1 MESLSR
7 ISTLLETARDLTLEA
22 AQSASITASARAPPT
37 PSPTATKKLL
47 NSRVDREVLD
57 GLRKVISMMSH
68 GTDCSPFFADVVKNV
83 ASPTLEIKKLVY
95 IYLLRYAESEPDLAL
110 LSINTIQKALTDQ
123 SQLVRSMAIRVMAG
137 IRVPVISQIVALGIK
152 RCAADMSP
160 YVRKAAAVAIPKC
173 YRLDPGTLPAL
184 RECLTVLLADRS
196 FYVVGAAVVAWEGV
210 CPRSWEMLHGHY
222 RALARMLIDMDEWGQ
237 LAVLRVL
244 TGYARANFPA
254 REQRVKKAAGAGA
267 VKEGAGNAGGGD
279 WDGFYSE
286 ESGDEGVMRGRKGK
300 VVAAA
305 MDADLELLLRSCIP
319 LLQSRNSAVI
329 VAVARL
335 YTHLAPAS
343 SLPTVA
349 GPLISLLRAPTDIQH
364 IALLNIVSIALK
376 TPQPFTP
383 YTTHFLVHASDPPHI
398 WKLKLELLTLI
409 FPHTPARTKNLILS
423 ELEYFAHTPDPA
435 LVREAVRAIGRCAQ
449 SETRNAAR
457 CLKLLMRQVE
467 SGTTG
472 TLVAESLTVI
482 RHIILQNPGAHAH
495 TVVRLAKA
503 LDTAVNPSARASII
517 WLVGEFAGANGGD
530 NVAADTLRLLAKTF
544 VLEGEAAKLQIVLL
558 AAKVYAHYLDRT
570 QSGSAP
576 AEDGAEG
583 AAEDGGEKHPVALLF
598 GYITLLA
605 RYDQSYDLRD
615 RARLYKSILSTPSST
630 PLATLLLLAPKP
642 TPLAPS
648 PSCGREKYT
657 VGSAAMVVGG
667 DEDVSGYEPLE
678 DWVGRSRAPSP
689 SVRDVAAVEG
699 EVERRGGAAAAV
711 SKKSAAAAGG
721 GGGASPGMAATPD
734 RSPVWRP
741 EGVKVQQV
749 KEVPETLEDFFK
761 ESEEEEEETEEEETE
776 EEESEEES
784 GEEEDEDEDDD
795 DDEEE
800 EESEDEGNEG
810 SKL

>member
-22 AQSASITASARAPPT
+22 AQSASISASSHPPPT

-47 NSRVDREVLD
+47 NSRMDREVLD

-83 ASPTLEIKKLVY
+83 ASPNLEIKKLVY

-173 YRLDPGTLPAL
+173 YRLDTGTLPAL
-184 RECLTVLLADRS
+184 KECLGVLLGDRS

-210 CPRSWEMLHGHY
+210 CPGRWEMLHGHY

-254 REQRVKKAAGAGA
+254 REKKVKKAAGVGAGA
-267 VKEGAGNAGGGD
+267 KAGGGD
-279 WDGFYSE
+279 GDGDGFYSD
-286 ESGDEGVMRGRKGK
+286 ESGDE
-300 VVAAA
+300 
-305 MDADLELLLRSCIP
+305 D
-319 LLQSRNSAVI
+319 VI

-376 TPQPFTP
+376 SPHPFTP
-383 YTTHFLVHASDPPHI
+383 YATHFLVHASDPPHI

-409 FPHTPARTKNLILS
+409 FPHTPTRTKNLILS
-423 ELEYFAHTPDPA
+423 ELEYFAHTHDPA

-467 SGTTG
+467 SGTG

-482 RHIILQNPGAHAH
+482 RHIILQNPAAHAR

-517 WLVGEFAGANGGD
+517 WLVGEFAGVNGGD

-570 QSGSAP
+570 QSGAP
-576 AEDGAEG
+576 VQEGDGEG
-583 AAEDGGEKHPVALLF
+583 EGEEKHPVALLF
-598 GYITLLA
+598 AYITLLA
-605 RYDQSYDLRD
+605 RYDLSYDLRD

-642 TPLAPS
+642 TPQAPS
-648 PSCGREKYT
+648 PSTGREKYI
-657 VGSAAMVVGG
+657 VGSAAMVVGEG
-667 DEDVSGYEPLE
+667 EDVSGYEPLE
-678 DWVGRSRAPSP
+678 DWVSESRAPSP
-689 SVRDVAAVEG
+689 SVRDVAPVEG
-699 EVERRGGAAAAV
+699 EAERRGVVAI
-711 SKKSAAAAGG
+711 KKSAGG
-721 GGGASPGMAATPD
+721 GVSPGMAATPEK
-734 RSPVWRP
+734 SPVWRP
-741 EGVKVQQV
+741 EGVKVQV
-749 KEVPETLEDFFK
+749 KGKPETLEDFFK
-761 ESEEEEEETEEEETE
+761 ESEEEASEEETEGEETEGE
-776 EEESEEES
+776 EEESEEE
-784 GEEEDEDEDDD
+784 EEESEEEEDDD
-795 DDEEE
+795 DEEEEE

-810 SKL
+810 SKLLTQDK

>member
-22 AQSASITASARAPPT
+22 AQSASITASARALPT

-47 NSRVDREVLD
+47 NSRLDREVLD

-184 RECLTVLLADRS
+184 RECLGGLLGDRS

-210 CPRSWEMLHGHY
+210 CPGRWELLHGHY

-254 REQRVKKAAGAGA
+254 REVKGKKAAGAGA
-267 VKEGAGNAGGGD
+267 KARDGE
-279 WDGFYSE
+279 GFYSD
-286 ESGDEGVMRGRKGK
+286 ESGDEDARGRKGK
-300 VVAAA
+300 VAAAA

-349 GPLISLLRAPTDIQH
+349 GPLISLLRAPTDIQY

-376 TPQPFTP
+376 TPHPFTP
-383 YTTHFLVHASDPPHI
+383 YATHFLVHASDPPHI

-409 FPHTPARTKNLILS
+409 FPLTPTRTKNLILS
-423 ELEYFAHTPDPA
+423 ELEYFAHTHDPA

-467 SGTTG
+467 SGTG

-482 RHIILQNPGAHAH
+482 RHIILQNPAAHAR

-517 WLVGEFAGANGGD
+517 WLVGEFAGSNGGD

-570 QSGSAP
+570 QSGAVR
-576 AEDGAEG
+576 EG
-583 AAEDGGEKHPVALLF
+583 GSEEGEGEEKHPVALLF

-605 RYDQSYDLRD
+605 RYDLSYDLRD

-648 PSCGREKYT
+648 PSSGREKYT
-657 VGSAAMVVGG
+657 VGSAAMVVGEG
-667 DEDVSGYEPLE
+667 EDVGGYEPLE
-678 DWVGRSRAPSP
+678 DWVSKSRAPSP
-689 SVRDVAAVEG
+689 SVRDVPVEG
-699 EVERRGGAAAAV
+699 EMEKRGV
-711 SKKSAAAAGG
+711 VVIKKSAGG
-721 GGGASPGMAATPD
+721 GHSPGMAATPE

-741 EGVKVQQV
+741 EGVKAQV
-749 KEVPETLEDFFK
+749 KEKPETLEDFFK
-761 ESEEEEEETEEEETE
+761 ESEEEASEEETE

-784 GEEEDEDEDDD
+784 EEEEDDD
-795 DDEEE
+795 DDEEEEEEEE

-810 SKL
+810 SKLLTQDK

>member
-22 AQSASITASARAPPT
+22 AQSASISASSHPPPT

-47 NSRVDREVLD
+47 NSRMDREVLD

-83 ASPTLEIKKLVY
+83 ASPNLEIKKLVY

-173 YRLDPGTLPAL
+173 YRLDTGTLPAL
-184 RECLTVLLADRS
+184 KECLGVLLGDRS

-210 CPRSWEMLHGHY
+210 CPGRWEMLHGHY

-254 REQRVKKAAGAGA
+254 REKRVKKAAGVGAGA
-267 VKEGAGNAGGGD
+267 KAGGGD
-279 WDGFYSE
+279 GDGFYSD
-286 ESGDEGVMRGRKGK
+286 ESGDEDVRRGRKGK
-300 VVAAA
+300 VSAAA
-305 MDADLELLLRSCIP
+305 TDADLELLLRGCIP

-376 TPQPFTP
+376 SPHPFTP
-383 YTTHFLVHASDPPHI
+383 YATHFLVHASDPPHI

-409 FPHTPARTKNLILS
+409 FPHTPTRTKNLILS
-423 ELEYFAHTPDPA
+423 ELEYFAHTHDPA

-467 SGTTG
+467 SGTG

-482 RHIILQNPGAHAH
+482 RHIILQNPAAHAR

-517 WLVGEFAGANGGD
+517 WLVGEFAGVNGGD

-558 AAKVYAHYLDRT
+558 AAKVR
-570 QSGSAP
+570 GR
-576 AEDGAEG
+576 
-583 AAEDGGEKHPVALLF
+583 GGGGEEKHPVALLF
-598 GYITLLA
+598 AYITLLA
-605 RYDQSYDLRD
+605 RYDLSYDLRD

-642 TPLAPS
+642 TPQAPS
-648 PSCGREKYT
+648 PSTGREKYI
-657 VGSAAMVVGG
+657 VGSAAMVVGEG
-667 DEDVSGYEPLE
+667 EDVSGYEPLE
-678 DWVGRSRAPSP
+678 DWVSESRAPSP
-689 SVRDVAAVEG
+689 SVRDVAPVEG
-699 EVERRGGAAAAV
+699 EAERRGVVAI
-711 SKKSAAAAGG
+711 KKSAGG
-721 GGGASPGMAATPD
+721 GVSPGMAATPEK
-734 RSPVWRP
+734 SPVWRP
-741 EGVKVQQV
+741 EGVKVQV
-749 KEVPETLEDFFK
+749 KGKPETLEDFFK
-761 ESEEEEEETEEEETE
+761 ESEEEASEEETEGGRRKARRRKARRRMRRVRRKRTMMTKRRRRRKVRTKAMK
-776 EEESEEES
+776 
-784 GEEEDEDEDDD
+784 GR
-795 DDEEE
+795 
-800 EESEDEGNEG
+800 NY
-810 SKL
+810 